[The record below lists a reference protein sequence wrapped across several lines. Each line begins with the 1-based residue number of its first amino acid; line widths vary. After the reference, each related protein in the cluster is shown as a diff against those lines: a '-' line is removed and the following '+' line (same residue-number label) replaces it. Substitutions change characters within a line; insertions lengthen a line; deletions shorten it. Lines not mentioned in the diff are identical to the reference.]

1 MKLETEEIEDIEV
14 NMTAMIDIVFQL
26 LVFFIMTFKVVA
38 QEGDFNIKMPMAS
51 GPSTS
56 IEDEPPELI
65 RVLLRSGP
73 EGVINSIQV
82 DDEVETLTFG
92 PDPNLYFD
100 LTNYIEQK
108 LAGEGD
114 PESASETEVEFDID
128 YGLKY
133 GYTVRA
139 IEAVSGK
146 VTGGKVKKLIE
157 KIKFKNKSDEP

>member
-1 MKLETEEIEDIEV
+1 MKLDTEEPEEIQL

-26 LVFFIMTFKVVA
+26 LIFFIMTFKVVA
-38 QEGDFNIKMPMAS
+38 QEADFNIKMPMAS
-51 GPSTS
+51 GPATD
-56 IEDEPPELI
+56 ILEEPPELI
-65 RVLLRSGP
+65 RVSLRSGP

-82 DDEVETLTFG
+82 DDEVEILTFG

-100 LTNYIEQK
+100 LTDYIEQK

-133 GYTVRA
+133 G
-139 IEAVSGK
+139 
-146 VTGGKVKKLIE
+146 
-157 KIKFKNKSDEP
+157 

>member
-1 MKLETEEIEDIEV
+1 MKLDSEDPEEIQL

-26 LVFFIMTFKVVA
+26 LIFFIMTFKVVA
-38 QEGDFNIKMPMAS
+38 QEGDFNIKMPMAA
-51 GPSTS
+51 GPAPD
-56 IEDEPPELI
+56 ILEEPPELI

-73 EGVINSIQV
+73 EGVINRIEV
-82 DDEVETLTFG
+82 DDDIETLTFG

-100 LTNYIEQK
+100 LTDYIEQK

-114 PESASETEVEFDID
+114 PESGYQTEVEFDID

-146 VTGGKVKKLIE
+146 VSGGKVKKLIE
-157 KIKFKNKSDEP
+157 KIKFKNKSPEQ

>member
-51 GPSTS
+51 GPSTD
-56 IEDEPPELI
+56 ILDEPPELI
-65 RVLLRSGP
+65 RVSLRSGP

-82 DDEVETLTFG
+82 DDEIETLTFG

-100 LTNYIEQK
+100 LTDYIEQK

-157 KIKFKNKSDEP
+157 KIKFKNKSDEQ

>member
-1 MKLETEEIEDIEV
+1 MKLETEEIDDIEV

-38 QEGDFNIKMPMAS
+38 QEGDFNIKMPLAS
-51 GPSTS
+51 GPATN
-56 IEDEPPELI
+56 ILDEPPELI
-65 RVLLRSGP
+65 RIVLRSGA

-82 DDEVETLTFG
+82 DDDVETLTFG
-92 PDPNLYFD
+92 PDPNLYSD

-114 PESASETEVEFDID
+114 PESASDTEVEFDID
-128 YGLKY
+128 YGLRY
-133 GYTVRA
+133 AYTVRA

-146 VTGGKVKKLIE
+146 VSGGNVKKLIE
-157 KIKFKNKSDEP
+157 KIKFKNNSTEQ

>member
-51 GPSTS
+51 GPSTD
-56 IEDEPPELI
+56 ILDEPPELI
-65 RVLLRSGP
+65 RVSLRSGP

-100 LTNYIEQK
+100 LTDYIEQK

-157 KIKFKNKSDEP
+157 KIKFKNKSDEQ